1 MSIAHNPLFEKAKS
15 TADKLNR
22 RRQTASATSKEIVA
36 RREAFFDRLAL
47 MNVGALTF
55 SVTLMGRLGS
65 SAHFPKTLFG
75 AWGFLLLA
83 AAACLVRNLSHQHYQ
98 MADALANMAESE
110 VAYIDLDY
118 EVISTEN
125 VMYSDSTE
133 PFDQNR
139 EITLNRSNREIWK
152 KTLETQQRAATRH
165 WGIVHTAEWV
175 SGISTLLGF
184 ALLITFALRNL

>member
-1 MSIAHNPLFEKAKS
+1 MSTVQNPLFEKVKN
-15 TADKLNR
+15 TAAKLNR
-22 RRQTASATSKEIVA
+22 RRQSASDTSKQIVA

-47 MNVGALTF
+47 MNAGALTF
-55 SVTLMGRLGS
+55 SVTLAGRMES
-65 SAHFPKTLFG
+65 NAHFPKTLFG

-83 AAACLVRNLSHQHYQ
+83 AGACLVRNLSHQHYQ

-110 VAYIDLDY
+110 VAYIDADH

-125 VMYSDSTE
+125 IMYSDSTE

-152 KTLETQQRAATRH
+152 KTLETQQRTATRH
-165 WGIVHTAEWV
+165 WGIVHAAEWV
-175 SGISTLLGF
+175 AGSAMLLGF
-184 ALLITFALRNL
+184 GLLITFALRNL

>member
-1 MSIAHNPLFEKAKS
+1 MSTVHNPLFEKIKN
-15 TADKLNR
+15 TAAQLNR
-22 RRQTASATSKEIVA
+22 RRQTASDTSKEIVA

-47 MNVGALTF
+47 MNVCALTF
-55 SVTLMGRLGS
+55 SVTLAGRMGS
-65 SAHFPKTLFG
+65 NAHFPKTLFG

-83 AAACLVRNLSHQHYQ
+83 AGACLVRNLSHQHYQ
-98 MADALANMAESE
+98 MADAIANQAESE
-110 VAYIDLDY
+110 VAYIDVDH

-139 EITLNRSNREIWK
+139 EITLNRSKREMWK

-165 WGIVHTAEWV
+165 WGIVQTAEWV
-175 SGISTLLGF
+175 AESAMLLGF
-184 ALLITFALRNL
+184 GFLITFALRNL